1 MQINLL
7 SRVQVNL
14 CVGFFSFLLQL
25 VKILCYAC
33 QDSLTR
39 SVIMMPMIEI
49 EGNKMII
56 EIAFDDIVASVV
68 DDNPAMLSIIATC
81 YQLSPA
87 L

>member
-1 MQINLL
+1 
-7 SRVQVNL
+7 
-14 CVGFFSFLLQL
+14 
-25 VKILCYAC
+25 
-33 QDSLTR
+33 
-39 SVIMMPMIEI
+39 MMPMIEI